1 MASPVSLLRWP
12 PSQPAEKNFFLLF
25 FFSSHYPGFPRIPP
39 SLCYVMPGL
48 FLQLSTSLLGGN
60 PTLGILRCEDRRR
73 GGKRALPACLS
84 GALHA
89 AWSNNA
95 VSISW
100 CVPMCCMP
108 DPLGR
113 KEREPSSGRGQQQC
127 SHHGWLVF
135 TVQNPGAILDQKR
148 LPLLMA
154 SSPAHDPQSPII
166 ILS

>member
-1 MASPVSLLRWP
+1 MPRASPGVSRCAAC
-12 PSQPAEKNFFLLF
+12 Q
-25 FFSSHYPGFPRIPP
+25 
-39 SLCYVMPGL
+39 
-48 FLQLSTSLLGGN
+48 
-60 PTLGILRCEDRRR
+60 TLWGE
-73 GGKRALPACLS
+73 
-84 GALHA
+84 
-89 AWSNNA
+89 
-95 VSISW
+95 
-100 CVPMCCMP
+100 
-108 DPLGR
+108 